1 MPMTWGD
8 AFADIEADAAP
19 VTDRAALAAAFF
31 ADLREV
37 VAAHNGRTLEWSDV
51 FEKEAA

>member
-1 MPMTWGD
+1 MTWGE
-8 AFADIEADAAP
+8 AFDEVAADSRPTE
-19 VTDRAALAAAFF
+19 DRAALAAAFF

-37 VAAHNGRTLEWSDV
+37 IEAHNGRTLEWSDV